1 MFSVQKINTFILGID
16 ATAIDAFYYIHF
28 NCVTH
33 GTKMIL
39 EPIGSAFFKIK
50 EKDQIKIRRKS
61 YIHIEAA
68 NSQLANQY

>member
-28 NCVTH
+28 NCVAH

-39 EPIGSAFFKIK
+39 EPIGSDERAGLL
-50 EKDQIKIRRKS
+50 Q
-61 YIHIEAA
+61 
-68 NSQLANQY
+68 N